1 MLVFILSCIIALLS
15 AAVIGL
21 AAGTGIE
28 SQRANDAASK
38 ISALS
43 SSLALATAT
52 RTGTGTGTGTRTG
65 TGTGTGT
72 PTASSTTKPS
82 GASETPLPP
91 GLIDDGCADNPES
104 VNGSKYTSFSC
115 KTTILWRRDFFSPEE
130 YLGMRFNT
138 DIGYGLIVF
147 GGLTFQRFCNMDTPH
162 QPLLSLF
169 TADFQA
175 CMDSC
180 ASYTKYSPTF
190 FGNNVN
196 TTCAAVSFVPA
207 WSSKLDA
214 SSAGSPGNCYLKP
227 GPQNE
232 SALVVPSIGVAC
244 HAAVLMN
251 AS

>member
-1 MLVFILSCIIALLS
+1 CGCGMLVFILSCIIALLS

-28 SQRANDAASK
+28 SQRANDATSK
-38 ISALS
+38 ISAL
-43 SSLALATAT
+43 
-52 RTGTGTGTGTRTG
+52 R
-65 TGTGTGT
+65 T
-72 PTASSTTKPS
+72 PTASSTTKPG

-104 VNGSKYTSFSC
+104 VSGSKYTSFS
-115 KTTILWRRDFFSPEE
+115 L
-130 YLGMRFNT
+130 
-138 DIGYGLIVF
+138 F
-147 GGLTFQRFCNMDTPH
+147 GGLTFQRFCNMDTPY

-207 WSSKLDA
+207 WSSKLNA

-232 SALVVPSIGVAC
+232 SALVVPSIDVAC